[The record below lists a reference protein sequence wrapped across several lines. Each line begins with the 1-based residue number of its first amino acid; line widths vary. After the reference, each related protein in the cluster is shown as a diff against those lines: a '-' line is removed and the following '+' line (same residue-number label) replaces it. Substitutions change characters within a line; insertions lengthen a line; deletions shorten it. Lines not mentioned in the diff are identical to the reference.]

1 MEAMATGLPCIST
14 VHAGIPELIKDQ
26 TNGLLVKEKDI
37 NGYVQKMKELLE
49 KENDYTVQARKTI
62 ENDFN
67 LEIQTKKL
75 FRIYDRLIP
84 NVST

>member
-1 MEAMATGLPCIST
+1 MM
-14 VHAGIPELIKDQ
+14 
-26 TNGLLVKEKDI
+26 
-37 NGYVQKMKELLE
+37 ELLE

-67 LEIQTKKL
+67 LEIQNKKL

-84 NVST
+84 NVSP

>member
-1 MEAMATGLPCIST
+1 MAIDFESL
-14 VHAGIPELIKDQ
+14 HAGIPELIKD
-26 TNGLLVKEKDI
+26 GI
-37 NGYVQKMKELLE
+37 NGFLVEERNVKSYVQIMMELLE
-49 KENDYTVQARKTI
+49 KENDYAVQARKTI

-75 FRIYDRLIP
+75 SRIYERLIP